1 MFLNV
6 TGRHSFQLI
15 PSALRVPLFLFLSSC
30 DYITTPYLP
39 LLLAATVIQPMR
51 AGTVPIPS
59 HISLVGRG
67 SRGHLT
73 VLKWH
78 VVFQFGGPALPSA
91 CAM

>member
-30 DYITTPYLP
+30 NYITTPYLP
-39 LLLAATVIQPMR
+39 LLLAATVLQPMR

-59 HISLVGRG
+59 HSIGRG
-67 SRGHLT
+67 SRGHQVT

-91 CAM
+91 CA